1 MYVEQPL
8 VNTPKLPEE
17 KNTLRLITIDRS
29 TPDFL
34 MDIQNWN
41 QRKVLMVED
50 ERKELIYESIE
61 ANELNKIQTKLY

>member
-1 MYVEQPL
+1 
-8 VNTPKLPEE
+8 
-17 KNTLRLITIDRS
+17 
-29 TPDFL
+29 
-34 MDIQNWN
+34 MDTQNWN